1 MDFAGGAAAAA
12 SPTTPNRPRG
22 AATSRAGPAAT
33 ASAAGEGH
41 PVPPGRGGQEV
52 PCGADPSVPLSV
64 CPSPASSSFQH
75 VQEEPV
81 PAGSRHSPMPSVAP
95 GAWHT
100 WVPAVPMR
108 ADFRLPNVEVEEEE
122 DDKENIPALSNAS
135 GRAVPE
141 EFIPWRAR
149 GAAGR
154 CWLPRGAAGLGVLGV
169 VVGHPEHT
177 DP

>member
-1 MDFAGGAAAAA
+1 M
-12 SPTTPNRPRG
+12 
-22 AATSRAGPAAT
+22 PAR
-33 ASAAGEGH
+33 SH
-41 PVPPGRGGQEV
+41 
-52 PCGADPSVPLSV
+52 
-64 CPSPASSSFQH
+64 
-75 VQEEPV
+75 
-81 PAGSRHSPMPSVAP
+81 HSPMPSVAP

-100 WVPAVPMR
+100 SVPAVPMR

-122 DDKENIPALSNAS
+122 DDKENVPALSNAS